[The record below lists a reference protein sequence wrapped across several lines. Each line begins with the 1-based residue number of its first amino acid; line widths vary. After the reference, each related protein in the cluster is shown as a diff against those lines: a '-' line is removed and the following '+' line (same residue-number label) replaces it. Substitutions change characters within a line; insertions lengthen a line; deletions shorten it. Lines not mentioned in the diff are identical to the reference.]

1 MRTKLESDIH
11 CSREIVVV
19 DAYRR
24 DVLNLLLSIEEKL
37 DQLTPPSEWEIAS
50 TDGPNPPSVG
60 GPVWEPF
67 GVGRLG
73 AIYWR
78 RRVE

>member
-1 MRTKLESDIH
+1 MRTELESDIKY
-11 CSREIVVV
+11 V
-19 DAYRR
+19 DAYHR

-37 DQLTPPSEWEIAS
+37 GQLTPPILEWEVAS